1 MKQTRKS
8 KTNRKKTTRTKS
20 TRKKSRTRRNKR
32 MMKGGNPQITEGIT
46 SYDKIYKYLLEL
58 LNRPD
63 FKQIYEKNIKFIKS
77 ININNNNFSDAF
89 DFSNNEQ
96 FRNFINDL
104 LQWLLFDYNPY
115 IFDTLLTVIY
125 SCFND
130 PESPESPEFL
140 QDNVDSLQILFNNL
154 QDMIIGKGADV
165 ENLKE
170 MIKAMVA
177 EVEKLKEM
185 IKPMVAE
192 DNVEKINEINK
203 KINEK
208 TNEINLLTLILYVL
222 TIPSVT
228 TAVSDF
234 INKNKA
240 VFLKYLEDIKCVL
253 VEITYDKIKNNQV
266 VRNAMTN
273 YFHSFDPSIPYT
285 KLPGL
290 AENIAKCLLGM
301 LNTFAR
307 NYIKSKVDELGE
319 TISEN
324 VVDPVTAKANALGE
338 TISKNV
344 LAPVR
349 AKVNALGETISEN
362 VLAPVRAKAQL
373 IYSQAR
379 DNLPTVFRRLPV
391 PQ

>member
-1 MKQTRKS
+1 
-8 KTNRKKTTRTKS
+8 
-20 TRKKSRTRRNKR
+20 
-32 MMKGGNPQITEGIT
+32 MKGGNPQITKGIT
-46 SYDKIYKYLLEL
+46 SYDEIYKYLLEL

-63 FKQIYEKNIKFIKS
+63 FKQIYEKNIEFIKS
-77 ININNNNFSDAF
+77 ININNDNFSEAF
-89 DFSNNEQ
+89 DFSTNKL

-115 IFDTLLTVIY
+115 IFNTLLTVIY

-140 QDNVDSLQILFNNL
+140 QDNVDSLQILFNKL
-154 QDMIIGKGADV
+154 QYMIIGKGADV

-177 EVEKLKEM
+177 EDNVEK
-185 IKPMVAE
+185 I
-192 DNVEKINEINK
+192 NEKINEINK

-228 TAVSDF
+228 TAVSKM

-240 VFLKYLEDIKCVL
+240 VFLTYLKDIKCVL

-273 YFHSFDPSIPYT
+273 YFDSFDPSIPYT
-285 KLPGL
+285 KIPGL

-301 LNTFAR
+301 LNTFAE
-307 NYIKSKVDELGE
+307 NYIKS
-319 TISEN
+319 N
-324 VVDPVTAKANALGE
+324 ANIILEKGKLLY
-338 TISKNV
+338 S
-344 LAPVR
+344 R
-349 AKVNALGETISEN
+349 ARS
-362 VLAPVRAKAQL
+362 
-373 IYSQAR
+373 Y
-379 DNLPTVFRRLPV
+379 LPSSVF
-391 PQ
+391 QY

>member
-1 MKQTRKS
+1 
-8 KTNRKKTTRTKS
+8 
-20 TRKKSRTRRNKR
+20 
-32 MMKGGNPQITEGIT
+32 MKGGNPQITEGIT

-77 ININNNNFSDAF
+77 ININNDNFSDAF
-89 DFSNNEQ
+89 NFSTNEL

-130 PESPESPEFL
+130 PESPKSPEFL
-140 QDNVDSLQILFNNL
+140 KNNVDSLDDNVDSLDDNDGSLQILFKKL
-154 QDMIIGKGADV
+154 DDMIIGKAAD
-165 ENLKE
+165 
-170 MIKAMVA
+170 
-177 EVEKLKEM
+177 VEKLKKM
-185 IKPMVAE
+185 IKTMVAK
-192 DNVEKINEINK
+192 DNVDSLDDNDGSLQILFKKLQDMILYKIGQAGNDVEKR
-203 KINEK
+203 
-208 TNEINLLTLILYVL
+208 NEINLLTLILYVL

-240 VFLKYLEDIKCVL
+240 VFRDNLKDIKCVL

-273 YFHSFDPSIPYT
+273 YFYSFDPKIRYT
-285 KLPGL
+285 KIPGL
-290 AENIAKCLLGM
+290 VGNIAKCLPNL
-301 LNTFAR
+301 LNTF
-307 NYIKSKVDELGE
+307 V
-319 TISEN
+319 
-324 VVDPVTAKANALGE
+324 ANFF
-338 TISKNV
+338 I
-344 LAPVR
+344 
-349 AKVNALGETISEN
+349 AKVNAVSQSFDKHIVSPAQSLYSQANALGETISEN
-362 VLAPVRAKAQL
+362 VLAPVRAKAQS

-379 DNLPTVFRRLPV
+379 DNIPTVFGRLPV
-391 PQ
+391 P

>member
-32 MMKGGNPQITEGIT
+32 MMKGGNPQITKGIT
-46 SYDKIYKYLLEL
+46 SYDEIYKYLLEL

-63 FKQIYEKNIKFIKS
+63 FKQIYEKNIEFIKS
-77 ININNNNFSDAF
+77 ININNDNFSDAF
-89 DFSNNEQ
+89 DFSTNKL

-130 PESPESPEFL
+130 PESPESPESPEFL
-140 QDNVDSLQILFNNL
+140 KDNVDSLQILFNKL
-154 QDMIIGKGADV
+154 QDMILYKIGQSRNDV
-165 ENLKE
+165 EKTGND
-170 MIKAMVA
+170 V
-177 EVEKLKEM
+177 
-185 IKPMVAE
+185 
-192 DNVEKINEINK
+192 
-203 KINEK
+203 EK

-273 YFHSFDPSIPYT
+273 YFDSFDPSIPYT
-285 KLPGL
+285 KIPGL

-307 NYIKSKVDELGE
+307 NYIKSKVDEV
-319 TISEN
+319 SQ
-324 VVDPVTAKANALGE
+324 

-344 LAPVR
+344 VDPIKTKA
-349 AKVNALGETISEN
+349 NALGETISEN
-362 VLAPVRAKAQL
+362 VVSPVKAKANALSQTISENVVAPFKAKAQSL
-373 IYSQAR
+373 YSQAR

>member
-130 PESPESPEFL
+130 PESPESPESPKSPKSPEFL
-140 QDNVDSLQILFNNL
+140 EDNVDSLQILFNKL
-154 QDMIIGKGADV
+154 QDMILYKIYKIGQSRND
-165 ENLKE
+165 
-170 MIKAMVA
+170 
-177 EVEKLKEM
+177 
-185 IKPMVAE
+185 
-192 DNVEKINEINK
+192 VEKI
-203 KINEK
+203 
-208 TNEINLLTLILYVL
+208 NEINLLTLILYVL

-234 INKNKA
+234 INKNK
-240 VFLKYLEDIKCVL
+240 VFFRENLKDIKCVL
-253 VEITYDKIKNNQV
+253 VEITYEKIKNTPS
-266 VRNAMTN
+266 VRTAITN
-273 YFHSFDPSIPYT
+273 YFDSFSPKIRYGEI
-285 KLPGL
+285 PGL
-290 AENIAKCLLGM
+290 VGNIAKCLPNL
-301 LNTFAR
+301 LNTFVA
-307 NYIKSKVDELGE
+307 NFFIAKVNAVSQSFDKHIVSPAQSLYSQANALGE

-324 VVDPVTAKANALGE
+324 VVAPVT
-338 TISKNV
+338 
-344 LAPVR
+344 

-362 VLAPVRAKAQL
+362 VVAPVKAKAQS

-379 DNLPTVFRRLPV
+379 DNLQTVFGRFRRLPP

>member
-20 TRKKSRTRRNKR
+20 TRTKSRTRRNKR
-32 MMKGGNPQITEGIT
+32 IMKGGNPQITKGIT
-46 SYDKIYKYLLEL
+46 SYDEIYKYLLEL

-63 FKQIYEKNIKFIKS
+63 FKQIYEKNIEFIKS
-77 ININNNNFSDAF
+77 ININNDNFSEAF
-89 DFSNNEQ
+89 DFSTNKL

-130 PESPESPEFL
+130 PESPKSPESPESPKSPEFL
-140 QDNVDSLQILFNNL
+140 EDNVDSLQILFNKL
-154 QDMIIGKGADV
+154 QDMILYKIGQSRNDV
-165 ENLKE
+165 
-170 MIKAMVA
+170 
-177 EVEKLKEM
+177 
-185 IKPMVAE
+185 
-192 DNVEKINEINK
+192 
-203 KINEK
+203 EK

-240 VFLKYLEDIKCVL
+240 VFLKNLEDIKCVL
-253 VEITYDKIKNNQV
+253 VEITYEKIKNTPS
-266 VRNAMTN
+266 VRTAITN
-273 YFHSFDPSIPYT
+273 YFDSFSPKIRYREI
-285 KLPGL
+285 PGL
-290 AENIAKCLLGM
+290 VGNIAKCLPNL
-301 LNTFAR
+301 LNTFVA
-307 NYIKSKVDELGE
+307 NFFIAKANAVSQTISKNVVDPIKTKANALGE

-324 VVDPVTAKANALGE
+324 VVAPVT
-338 TISKNV
+338 
-344 LAPVR
+344 

-362 VLAPVRAKAQL
+362 VVAPFKAKAQL
-373 IYSQAR
+373 LYSQAR